1 MAKLFELKTHEDE
14 FPNKRAITT
23 DEIIFLKDL
32 QYRINTQ
39 DHIAQADPRYW
50 VIRDYEKHYGKDLND
65 SDGWVIIDTEE
76 SGEVLV
82 DSKNLAVDTGSCENY
97 LDAVIRTTLEE
108 IKDNDMLSEYFD
120 EDCFD
125 ANLWKHDVVDC
136 SYDVESFVNNLN
148 DFIIAPDKF
157 AILEYEDVATDTN
170 AFLSHEAAQAFLE
183 SNSHHFSPDAHT
195 YAVTAWRN
203 PDAEKLIKILHEVD
217 FDSLLS
223 GNKNDI
229 NDSIK
234 FLEQAALHI
243 EANCLEFSDGE
254 IEIELTDENY
264 IVINEYASSQEASML
279 RQIFGPKE
287 LFSDLNDVVKKVC
300 DKNHWYHTGF

>member
-14 FPNKRAITT
+14 FPNKRAITA

-32 QYRINTQ
+32 QHRINTQ

-50 VIRDYEKHYGKDLND
+50 VIRDYERYYGKDLND

-76 SGEVLV
+76 SGEALV

-97 LDAVIRTTLEE
+97 LDAVIRTTLKE

-125 ANLWKHDVVDC
+125 AKLWKHNVVDC
-136 SYDVESFVNNLN
+136 SYDVESFVSNLN
-148 DFIIAPDKF
+148 DFIIDPDRF

-170 AFLSHEAAQAFLE
+170 AFLSHEAAQAFLK
-183 SNSHHFSPDAHT
+183 SNSHHFGPDAHT

-203 PDAEKLIKILHEVD
+203 PDAEKLIKLLHEVD
-217 FDSLLS
+217 FDLLLS
-223 GNKNDI
+223 ATKKDFWLKENDYVELAR
-229 NDSIK
+229 D
-234 FLEQAALHI
+234 I
-243 EANCLEFSDGE
+243 ETRFGAIYEKGLKGRVVHASKDGSVTLEFE
-254 IEIELTDENY
+254 PNENKKFMKKSQL
-264 IVINEYASSQEASML
+264 IVH
-279 RQIFGPKE
+279 KE
-287 LFSDLNDVVKKVC
+287 DCIREN
-300 DKNHWYHTGF
+300 